1 MLLTL
6 IKHLPIIV
14 IGLILITLGWSLLGR
29 GFAVIAFVVLG
40 AGAVIL
46 TELEDNEG
54 L

>member
-14 IGLILITLGWSLLGR
+14 IGLILITLGWLLLSN

-40 AGAVIL
+40 AGALVL
-46 TELEDNEG
+46 VELEDNE
-54 L
+54 